1 MNAPDTSVGRMIAY
15 AVDRI
20 ARTTAE
26 RPAPGIRAS
35 RPEAMARRMLEYV
48 LAVPRSRRAFVKH
61 VAGTT
66 GTALAFRT
74 ATRSGP
80 AVDLCAEIDGAD
92 ARIGII
98 SRVEEDLSAAEVAAH
113 LADLGDAPA
122 SRLVVIVPR
131 GRKPADVVQD
141 ERLVRTTWHKL
152 AKRLTEKDDR
162 AHALWSALAEYGE
175 AAGARPVDVPV
186 SPRILL
192 EEETVSA
199 FRAHLDTLRL
209 ASATL
214 LGLPARFSRARPTHG
229 AWLQAGAGGDRLGIE
244 FGAVE
249 NGTPVWLAGSR
260 PARTAALAIGALTDD
275 DAREAAERRLHTIAA
290 GTSWRDGDEHLP
302 VVDGFLG
309 TPADARVED
318 ARALLWEVFD
328 PERLEAVGFP
338 MAIRSQP
345 DLDELRLAVRLRYPQ
360 DPRGGT
366 FLVAIGGSRTWRTL
380 LPRVTREY
388 DDKTYVVQAEKSDT
402 ADDLVRKVHEALTS
416 LATKP

>member
-1 MNAPDTSVGRMIAY
+1 MTAPDTSVGRMIAY

-26 RPAPGIRAS
+26 RPAPGLRSS

-61 VAGTT
+61 VADTS
-66 GTALAFRT
+66 GTALAFRS
-74 ATRSGP
+74 ATRTGP
-80 AVDLCAEIDGAD
+80 ALDLTAEIDGTD

-98 SRVEEDLSAAEVAAH
+98 TRVEEDIAEGV
-113 LADLGDAPA
+113 LAQRLAELVDSPA
-122 SRLVVIVPR
+122 SRLVVITPK
-131 GRKPADVVQD
+131 GRKPD
-141 ERLVRTTWHKL
+141 EDPEDARLVAITWPKL
-152 AKRLTEKDDR
+152 AKRLTDKDDR
-162 AHALWSALAEYGE
+162 AASLWAALAEYGE

-192 EEETVSA
+192 DEDTVAA

-209 ASATL
+209 SSTTL

-244 FGAVE
+244 FGPVE
-249 NGTPVWLAGSR
+249 LGTPVWLAGSR
-260 PARTAALAIGALTDD
+260 PARTANLGIGALTDD
-275 DAREAAERRLHTIAA
+275 DAREAAEKRLHTIAA
-290 GTSWRDGDEHLP
+290 GESWRDGDEHLP
-302 VVDGFLG
+302 AVDGFLG
-309 TPADARVED
+309 APADARVED

-328 PERLEAVGFP
+328 PERLEAAGFP

-345 DLDELRLAVRLRYPQ
+345 DLDELRLAVRLRYPA

-366 FLVAIGGSRTWRTL
+366 FLVAIGGARTWRTL